1 MGGLLG
7 LGFVLSGC
15 GGSSVA
21 QGNLSEGGVDP
32 ESITVAD
39 TLVIRIDGVPAGDK
53 QVLQQQ
59 VAQDGSI
66 NMPHL
71 ARVLVTDKTTQELAS
86 YLERQYVERKIFTTP
101 IITVNH
107 GGRWVYVYGEVRGP
121 GQAAYVPNMTMIGL
135 ISANGGFTEYANK
148 RNIQVRRDGK
158 VFYFNAA
165 KALDNPKYDRPV
177 KPGDYIK
184 VDRTIF

>member
-1 MGGLLG
+1 MVSLL
-7 LGFVLSGC
+7 LSGC

-21 QGNLSEGGVDP
+21 QGDLQDGGVDP
-32 ESITVAD
+32 ESITIAD
-39 TLVIRIDGVPAGDK
+39 TLVVRIDGVPAGDK
-53 QVLQQQ
+53 QVLQQL
-59 VAQDGSI
+59 VSQDGTI

-71 ARVLVTDKTTQELAS
+71 GRVKVTDKTTAGLAR
-86 YLERQYVERKIFTTP
+86 YLESQYVSRNIFTTP
-101 IITVNH
+101 IISVTH

-121 GQAAYVPNMTMIGL
+121 GRATYVPNMTMIGL

-148 RNIQVRRDGK
+148 RKIVVRRDGK
-158 VFYFNAA
+158 TFFFNAA